1 MISVRVYLHKVQTG
15 RNQFL
20 VVMEER
26 KAVACTGFD
35 RQGAQGSLVWTRD
48 VLALDLDGGYI

>member
-15 RNQFL
+15 RNEFL

-26 KAVACTGFD
+26 KVVACTGFD
-35 RQGAQGSLVWTRD
+35 RQGAQGSLVWARES
-48 VLALDLDGGYI
+48 

>member
-26 KAVACTGFD
+26 KVVACAGFD
-35 RQGAQGSLVWTRD
+35 GQGAQGSLVWARES
-48 VLALDLDGGYI
+48 